1 MLNKSIKNEANFQI
15 ARVQEERLIKL
26 IVFRE
31 GQKHAT
37 FSLRNA
43 VILVCSGITELQKS
57 LRIEYKPNDLHL
69 CSNIFKCCPVVKDYI
84 ASVKG
89 ECMSMEH
96 HAPIF
101 PPQSHMDLP
110 RIEPKPPVRGAVD

>member
-1 MLNKSIKNEANFQI
+1 LLNNSIKDEANFQI

-43 VILVCSGITELQKS
+43 GVLVCSGITELQ
-57 LRIEYKPNDLHL
+57 RP
-69 CSNIFKCCPVVKDYI
+69 
-84 ASVKG
+84 
-89 ECMSMEH
+89 
-96 HAPIF
+96 
-101 PPQSHMDLP
+101 
-110 RIEPKPPVRGAVD
+110 